1 MINTSSTT
9 LKRRV
14 SSKKNKINIITLG
27 CFKNLVDSEGLM
39 GQLKAHGFE
48 VVHESTKND
57 FDTVIINTCGFI
69 GDAKEES
76 INTIIQFAE
85 ARKKGMI
92 KKIFVV
98 GCLSERYQE
107 ELKKNIPEFDKFFG
121 IDKANEILKELK
133 AIDKEYSYGERI
145 ITTPSHYAYLKIAD
159 GCNNHCS
166 FCAIPLIR
174 GKHHSRIIEDIVKEA
189 NSLADNGVK
198 EIILIAQDLT
208 YYGLDN
214 YKKRKIADLLR
225 ELVKVKGIEWIRL
238 QYAYPTNFPM
248 DMLQVM
254 KKNSKICKY
263 LDISFQHVSDR
274 ILKSMKRNFSKQ
286 QSFKFIEKIR
296 EKIPGIA
303 LRTSLIVGYPNE
315 TEKEFQELV
324 DFIKTIQ
331 FDRLGV
337 FKYSH
342 EEGTAA
348 YKMKDNVSA
357 NVKQNRMDEL
367 MKIQQR
373 ISFELN
379 KQKTGKIFRVLIDR
393 LEDGYYVGRT
403 EFDSPEVDNEVLIE
417 KENSDIKI
425 GQLCNIKINTA
436 DEYDLFGERI

>member
-1 MINTSSTT
+1 MISTPSTT
-9 LKRRV
+9 PQRRI

-39 GQLKAHGFE
+39 GQLKSHGFE
-48 VVHESTKND
+48 VVHESTEND

-69 GDAKEES
+69 SDAKEES

-107 ELKKNIPEFDKFFG
+107 ELKKEIPEVDKFFG
-121 IDKANEILKELK
+121 INKASEILKELK
-133 AIDKEYSYGERI
+133 AIDKEYLYGERI

-174 GKHHSRIIEDIVKEA
+174 GKHLSRTIEDILKEA
-189 NSLADNGVK
+189 NYLADKGVK

-214 YKKRKIADLLR
+214 YKKRKIADLLK

-254 KKNSKICKY
+254 KENPKICKY

-286 QSFKFIEKIR
+286 QSFEFIEKIR
-296 EKIPGIA
+296 KEIPGIV

-315 TEKEFQELV
+315 TEKEFQELI
-324 DFIKTIQ
+324 DFVKIIR

-348 YKMKDNVSA
+348 YKLKDNVPA
-357 NVKQNRMDEL
+357 NVKQSRIDEL
-367 MKIQQR
+367 MKIQQG
-373 ISFELN
+373 ISLELN
-379 KQKTGKIFRVLIDR
+379 KQKTNKIFRVLIDR
-393 LEDGYYVGRT
+393 IENGYYIGRT
-403 EFDSPEVDNEVLIE
+403 EYDSPEVDNEVLIE
-417 KENSDIKI
+417 KENADIKI
-425 GQLCNIKINTA
+425 GQFYNIKINTA
-436 DEYDLFGERI
+436 DEYDLFGERM